1 MLTLSARLLGDAD
14 RGEVDRV
21 LDGEPIASAQ
31 VAERIA
37 TSGLAWWRIG
47 ARVFGY
53 RRRGRLEALC
63 WMGANLVPVNAGPAA
78 VAAFADLANGE
89 ARQCSSMVGPADSV
103 LGMWSAV
110 RASWGPAREVRPE
123 QPVLMADKLPSAVPD
138 PAVRLVRPHEF
149 DALFPAAVAMYTE
162 EVGVSPLAEAGG
174 QAYRERIGELI
185 RARRAFARIEHGEV
199 VFKAELAVITRH
211 TAQIQGVWVAPR
223 WRGRGLGTAGVA
235 AVTSVALRD
244 VAPSVSLYVNDHN
257 QAARRVYARCGFRQV
272 GTFATI
278 LF

>member
-14 RGEVDRV
+14 RVEVDRV
-21 LDGEPIASAQ
+21 LDGEPIAAAQ

-37 TSGLAWWRIG
+37 TGGLAWWRIG

-63 WMGANLVPVNAGPAA
+63 WMGANLVPVHAGPAA
-78 VAAFADLANGE
+78 AAAFAELAAGE
-89 ARQCSSMVGPADSV
+89 ARQCSSMVGPADAV
-103 LGMWSAV
+103 LRMWSAV
-110 RASWGPAREVRPE
+110 RGVWGPARDVRAD
-123 QPVLMADKLPSAVPD
+123 QPVLMTEEPAAVAAD

-162 EVGVSPLAEAGG
+162 EVGVSPLVEAGG
-174 QAYRERIGELI
+174 QAYRDRIAELI
-185 RARRAFARIEHGEV
+185 RSRRAFARIEHGEV

-211 TAQIQGVWVAPR
+211 TAQIQGVWVAPG
-223 WRGRGLGTAGVA
+223 WRGRGLASAGVA
-235 AVTSVALRD
+235 AVTREALRH
-244 VAPSVSLYVNDHN
+244 VAPSVSLYVNAHN
-257 QAARRVYARCGFRQV
+257 LAARRVYARCGFRQV